1 MSGSGRTLDALCR
14 LTLLIGAIVMTATA
28 SATEP
33 AAAAKPH
40 VNPQQS
46 TIDELNDRKAVIAAQ
61 NELIDTQTKLIKS
74 TYPAFDDKFGK
85 AGGVTIESAERDK
98 FHVTARAAGAFAD
111 VARKLVAIAKV
122 PLQPDQK
129 ATRPVL
135 LLTESDR
142 AAWQTYLVENIALQG
157 LESRVGDA
165 LGTRPKAFAPM
176 AGLYAA
182 GLALSQIAGFT
193 KLFRTDKSVAFT
205 DALIPDEALLDQVAA
220 GLPADGTYYPA
231 AEIDGSMAS
240 NYDSDYLGKLNALL
254 PRRAELVAKG
264 DAAKDLLKEV
274 DDLAT
279 RLVTQDAT
287 SKVPLLLTVLRG
299 ELAGKHASLPG
310 VLVLSVKVVS
320 KGGTSLK
327 TSSIWRGDR
336 LYASG
341 GLIASYRLADGQ
353 NSFRLL
359 KAGIVSSESGFVEVP
374 LK

>member
-1 MSGSGRTLDALCR
+1 MTA
-14 LTLLIGAIVMTATA
+14 TATATA
-28 SATEP
+28 SAAGSAT
-33 AAAAKPH
+33 AAKPH

-46 TIDELNDRKAVIAAQ
+46 AIDELNDRKAVIAAQ
-61 NELIDTQTKLIKS
+61 SELIDAQTKLIKS
-74 TYPAFDDKFGK
+74 AYPAFGENFGK
-85 AGGVTIESAERDK
+85 AGAVTVESAERDK
-98 FHVTARAAGAFAD
+98 FHVTARAAAAFAD
-111 VARKLVAIAKV
+111 VAGQLVAIAKV
-122 PLQPDQK
+122 PLQSDPK

-142 AAWQTYLVENIALQG
+142 TAWQTYLVENIALAG
-157 LESRVGDA
+157 LETRVMEA
-165 LGTRPKAFAPM
+165 LRTTPKAFAPT

-182 GLALSQIAGFT
+182 GLALSQIADFA

-240 NYDSDYLGKLNALL
+240 NYNSDYLAMLNAVLS
-254 PRRAELVAKG
+254 RHAELVAKG

-274 DDLAT
+274 DNLAT

-287 SKVPLLLTVLRG
+287 TKVPLLLTVLRG

-310 VLVLSVKVVS
+310 VLMLSVKVVS

-327 TSSIWRGDR
+327 TSSIWRSDR

-341 GLIASYRLADGQ
+341 GLIVSYRLADGQ
-353 NSFRLL
+353 NNFRLL